1 MKNNP
6 HMAQINSE
14 STVLRPSST
23 VHRRI
28 VALAGGVGGAKF
40 AHGLAQILPPEDLTV
55 IVNTGDDFEHYGL
68 YICPDLDTV
77 CYTLAGLANPE
88 TGWGRVDETWNVI
101 ENASKLGGPDWFR
114 LGDRDLGTHLERTRR
129 LKEGQTLSQITKDF
143 CKAWGVE
150 QTILPMSD
158 QPVRTIVE
166 TEAGDLAFQEYFVH
180 RRCEPRVKGFRF
192 EGVDL
197 AEPAPG
203 AREALQAADAV
214 ILCPSNPWV
223 SIDPILRVIKKVK
236 KPVVAISPILGGQT
250 VKGPAAKMFRE
261 LGFKPSA
268 LAVANHYCDLI
279 SGFVLDKIDEQLK
292 GDIGI
297 NMSTMVTNTLMKD
310 LNDRSR
316 LAQDVLHFI
325 EAEL

>member
-1 MKNNP
+1 MK
-6 HMAQINSE
+6 
-14 STVLRPSST
+14 
-23 VHRRI
+23 I

-40 AHGLAQILPPEDLTV
+40 AHGLAQVLPPEDLTV

-68 YICPDLDTV
+68 YVCPDLDTV
-77 CYTLAGLANPE
+77 CYTLAGSANPE
-88 TGWGRVDETWNVI
+88 TGWGRVNETWNVI
-101 ENASKLGGPDWFR
+101 ENAIKLGGPDWFQ

-129 LKEGQTLSQITKDF
+129 LKARQTLSQITKDF
-143 CKAWGVE
+143 CKVWGIE

-166 TEAGDLAFQEYFVH
+166 TEEEALAFQEYFVH

-192 EGVDL
+192 EGVEV

-203 AREALQAADAV
+203 AREALQSADAI

-223 SIDPILRVIKKVK
+223 SIDPILQLFFINASAPEWERDWRSG
-236 KPVVAISPILGGQT
+236 KPIVAISPIIGGQT

-261 LGFKPSA
+261 LGIEPSA

-279 SGFVLDKIDEQLK
+279 TGFVLDKIDEQLK
-292 GDIGI
+292 GDIDL
-297 NMSTMVTNTLMKD
+297 NMGTMVTDTVMKD

-316 LAQDVLHFI
+316 LAQEVLHFI
-325 EAEL
+325 EAGL